1 MFEKE
6 CALALRL
13 GMTYEQYWCGDVDA
27 MIPFAL
33 YYYQKSREEFIFRDT
48 AAWLNGQYV
57 MIAFSKV
64 MSEAFSKKGSP
75 SKIKYPEEPL
85 YMNTFDEN
93 AEARRRERELK
104 KAHANFLAAV
114 HNMGMTI
121 QETAS

>member
-6 CALALRL
+6 CALALQL
-13 GMTYEQYWCGDVDA
+13 GMTYEQYWCDDVDI

-33 YYYQKSREEFIFRDT
+33 YYYQKSREQFISRDT
-48 AAWLNGQYV
+48 TAWLNGQYV

-64 MSEAFSKKGSP
+64 MSEAFAKKGSP
-75 SKIKYPEEPL
+75 SKIKYPEEPM
-85 YMNTFDEN
+85 YIDTFDEN
-93 AEARRRERELK
+93 AKARRQEREAR

-114 HNMGMTI
+114 HNMGMSI